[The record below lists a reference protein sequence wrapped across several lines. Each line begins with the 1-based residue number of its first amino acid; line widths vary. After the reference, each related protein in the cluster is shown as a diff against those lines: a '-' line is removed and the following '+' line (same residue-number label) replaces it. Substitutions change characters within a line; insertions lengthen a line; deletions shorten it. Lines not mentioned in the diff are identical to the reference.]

1 MKQTGTPEIEQ
12 PPIHAPSNAPSNAPR
27 APARIEV
34 RAWGVRGSLPT
45 PAAEV
50 LQFGGN
56 TPCIELKFGSD
67 QGCRQ
72 RIILDAGTGI
82 RNLGMHLLKS
92 QCTDT
97 TFHVFLTHFHWDH
110 VQGLPFFQVL
120 YRKDTR
126 ITFYSNRTPDEL
138 KEILWGQMATP
149 YFPVRFID
157 IAATVNFVQVDD
169 DSVTLGEVE
178 VRSFRLTHPQGSNG
192 FRVTYRGRSIVYATD
207 HEHGQEDADLRLL
220 NAAKDA
226 DLLFYD
232 AQYTPEEY
240 PSRMGCGHGTW
251 VQATRV
257 AAAAKVKQLVLFH
270 HDPSH
275 DDITMEAIIADA
287 RRRFPCTIGA
297 REGETLI
304 VR

>member
-1 MKQTGTPEIEQ
+1 LSEIETPEFAQ
-12 PPIHAPSNAPSNAPR
+12 APK
-27 APARIEV
+27 IEV

-45 PAAEV
+45 PSAEV
-50 LQFGGN
+50 LGFGGN
-56 TPCIELKFGSD
+56 TPCVELKFGSD
-67 QGCRQ
+67 EGCKQ

-82 RNLGMHLLKS
+82 RYLGMHLLKS

-97 TFHVFLTHFHWDH
+97 SFHIFLSHFHWDH
-110 VQGLPFFQVL
+110 VQGLPFFPAL
-120 YRKDTR
+120 YRQESK
-126 ITFYSNRTPDEL
+126 ITFYSHRTPAEL

-169 DSVTLGEVE
+169 ESVMLGEVE
-178 VRSFRLTHPQGSNG
+178 VRSFPLTHPQGSSG
-192 FRVTYRGRSIVYATD
+192 FRVSYRGKTIVYATD
-207 HEHGQEDADLRLL
+207 HEHGQENADLRLL
-220 NAAKDA
+220 EAAKSA

-232 AQYTPEEY
+232 SQYTVEEY
-240 PSRMGCGHGTW
+240 PHRMGWGHGTW
-251 VQATRV
+251 LQATRV
-257 AAAAKVKQLVLFH
+257 ATAAEVKQLVLFH

-275 DDITMEAIIADA
+275 DDVRMEEILADA
-287 RRRFPCTIGA
+287 RLKFPCTIAA

>member
-1 MKQTGTPEIEQ
+1 MEAVPLSEQETPRSKL
-12 PPIHAPSNAPSNAPR
+12 PP
-27 APARIEV
+27 RIEV

-50 LQFGGN
+50 LKFGGN

-67 QGCRQ
+67 EGCAQ

-82 RNLGMHLLKS
+82 RALGMHLLKS
-92 QCTDT
+92 QCKDT

-110 VQGLPFFQVL
+110 VQGLPFFPPL
-120 YRKDTR
+120 YNKATE
-126 ITFYSNRTPDEL
+126 ITFYSNRTPEEL

-157 IAATVNFVQVDD
+157 IAASVNFVQVAEAPII
-169 DSVTLGEVE
+169 LGEVE
-178 VRSFRLTHPQGSNG
+178 LRSFCLTHPQGSSG
-192 FRVTYRGRSIVYATD
+192 FRVSYRGKSIVYATD
-207 HEHGQEDADLRLL
+207 HEQGQEDADLRLL
-220 NAAKDA
+220 NAARDA

-240 PSRMGCGHGTW
+240 PNRMGWGHGTW
-251 VQATRV
+251 VHATRV

-275 DDITMEAIIADA
+275 DDVKMEAILTDA
-287 RRRFPCTIGA
+287 RLKFPGTIAA